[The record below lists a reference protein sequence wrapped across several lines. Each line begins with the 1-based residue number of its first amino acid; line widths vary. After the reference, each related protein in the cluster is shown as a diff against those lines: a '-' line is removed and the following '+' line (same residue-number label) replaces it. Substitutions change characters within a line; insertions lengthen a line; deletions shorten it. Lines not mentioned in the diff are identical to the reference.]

1 VFHADGVREGELQAV
16 GFNPDEP
23 AVRGTPVSVMN
34 GLFRARNGGAAYFAI
49 SRSGTLVFA
58 PGGYGRTLVR
68 VDRHGRRTTLVDERR
83 GFRFPRLSP
92 DGRSLAVTIDPRPS
106 EVWVYD
112 LERGSRTPL
121 GAGGHSIVAVWNPD
135 GQRIAFTFKGD
146 LYLKPANP
154 SSAPQELLGREGSQ
168 FPHSWSRDGRLLFFY
183 ELAPT
188 TKRDVWVLEMGG
200 APRPLLAT
208 PANELHPAISPD
220 AQWLAYDSDESGRA
234 EIYVRPFPDVA
245 AGRWTVSVEGGHSPL
260 WSRDGRELFY
270 VNGQNLMAVTM
281 PIDGPK
287 LVPGTP
293 TVLFSGPFDT
303 TQDNNYDVS
312 PDGTHFIMIEPDPEE
327 FLHGLHVVLDWSSE
341 LERALRAKSGRP

>member
-1 VFHADGVREGELQAV
+1 
-16 GFNPDEP
+16 
-23 AVRGTPVSVMN
+23 
-34 GLFRARNGGAAYFAI
+34 
-49 SRSGTLVFA
+49 
-58 PGGYGRTLVR
+58 VR
-68 VDRHGRRTTLVDERR
+68 VDRNGRRTTLIDDRR

-183 ELAPT
+183 ELGPPA

-200 APRPLLAT
+200 APRPLLTT